1 MKYDIHSLF
10 ASTTGFSFTVLAIST
25 AFIKEGKS
33 EMILPIMIGVLAT
46 ILSLLIFKVENLT
59 GIWQRLMFITTFG
72 WMIYEF
78 NK

>member
-1 MKYDIHSLF
+1 LGK
-10 ASTTGFSFTVLAIST
+10 ATTDFVVLSCPI
-25 AFIKEGKS
+25 FREGYK
-33 EMILPIMIGVLAT
+33 MILPIMIGVLAT